1 VFPSQQTGT
10 TDNIPISPMSS
21 QSNHFASKIVRVVH
35 RTGYIIRVL
44 RPSWLQVNLEIIQ
57 VAGTHCENQITVR
70 WAPFSSRPGS
80 DLGLLRG
87 PSKREERASGI
98 PQREI
103 GPLVTGKKFGGL
115 QGLALSTDGEL
126 GVWRVIGEILDFRL
140 ASRGSMQLPSKTR
153 GSTPRF
159 SIFAFSVSLYGQIFG
174 HGDHM
179 P

>member
-1 VFPSQQTGT
+1 VCEAPLSVVFPSQQTGT

-103 GPLVTGKKFGGL
+103 GPLITGKKFGGL
-115 QGLALSTDGEL
+115 QGCL
-126 GVWRVIGEILDFRL
+126 IGEILDFRL
-140 ASRGSMQLPSKTR
+140 ASTSV
-153 GSTPRF
+153 F
-159 SIFAFSVSLYGQIFG
+159 SIFSYRVTESCRLVATRQVRHAATNALIQKVDILYSK
-174 HGDHM
+174 
-179 P
+179 